1 MSMHVLQEE
10 TSNKTNR
17 RKKDKKKKKTGAKTT
32 QAQNIN
38 CSREET
44 PKVNDM
50 Q

>member
-1 MSMHVLQEE
+1 MHVLQEE

-17 RKKDKKKKKTGAKTT
+17 RKKDKNKKKTGAKTT

>member
-1 MSMHVLQEE
+1 MHFLQEE

-17 RKKDKKKKKTGAKTT
+17 RKKDKKKENRDKNKT
-32 QAQNIN
+32 N

>member
-1 MSMHVLQEE
+1 MSMHFLQEE

-17 RKKDKKKKKTGAKTT
+17 RKKDKKKRKQGQKQHKHKT
-32 QAQNIN
+32 N